1 MAIENVAHFE
11 DSTDETTQL
20 IQDLTQK
27 AMMKANDPIQVGLLG
42 IGTVGSGVFTV
53 LQRNQQEIQRRA
65 GRGIEITMVA
75 DLDTARAKGIV
86 GNQVQVV
93 ADARA
98 IIANPEI
105 DIVIELI
112 GGYGIAKQL
121 VMEAIAA
128 GKHVVTANKA
138 LLAVH
143 GTEIFAAAH
152 AKGVI
157 VAFEAAVAGG
167 IPIIKALREGLTANR
182 IQWIAGIINGTT
194 NFILSE
200 MRDKGLDFG
209 VVLKEAQRLGYA
221 EADPTFDIEGVD
233 AAHKATIMSAI
244 AFGIPVQFDKAYVE
258 GITKLGAADIR
269 YAEQLGYRIKLLG
282 ITKRVDS
289 GVELRVHP
297 SLVPAK
303 RLIANVEGAMNA
315 VVVQGDAVG
324 TTLYYGKGAGSEPTA
339 SAVIADLVDIT
350 RLHTADPEHRVPHL
364 AFQPNSMSSLE
375 VLPMDKVVTSYYLR
389 LRVADQAGV
398 LAKVTGI
405 LAEAGI
411 SIDAVI
417 QREADQVGGEGSTQ
431 TDLIILTHDCVEA
444 KMNVAIAQMQALP
457 TVLDQITRI
466 RKEELA

>member
-1 MAIENVAHFE
+1 
-11 DSTDETTQL
+11 
-20 IQDLTQK
+20 
-27 AMMKANDPIQVGLLG
+27 MKPIQVGLLG
-42 IGTVGSGVFTV
+42 IGTVGSGVFNV
-53 LQRNQQEIQRRA
+53 LARNQDEISRRA

-75 DLDTARAKGIV
+75 DLDVERAKSVV
-86 GNQVQVV
+86 GADIQVV
-93 ADARA
+93 NDARA
-98 IIANPEI
+98 IIANPDI

-112 GGYGIAKQL
+112 GGYGIARAL
-121 VMEAIAA
+121 VLEAIAA

-143 GTEIFAAAH
+143 GTEIFAAAS
-152 AKGVI
+152 AKGVM

-200 MRDKGLDFG
+200 MRSKGLDFD

-233 AAHKATIMSAI
+233 AAHKVTLMSAI

-258 GITKLGAADIR
+258 GITKLSAADIK

-282 ITKRVDS
+282 ITKRVDK

-297 SLVPAK
+297 SLVPSK

-339 SAVIADLVDIT
+339 SAVIADLVDIA

-364 AFQPNSMSSLE
+364 AFQANTLTDAMGTLP
-375 VLPMDKVVTSYYLR
+375 VLPMSEVVTSYYLR

-398 LAKVTGI
+398 LAKVTGL
-405 LAEAGI
+405 LAEAGV
-411 SIDAVI
+411 SIDAVL
-417 QREADQVGGEGSTQ
+417 QREADEVGGEGSTQ
-431 TDLIILTHDCVEA
+431 TDLIILTHDTREGTMDAV
-444 KMNVAIAQMQALP
+444 IAQMQALP
-457 TVLDQITRI
+457 TVLAPITRI
-466 RKEELA
+466 RKEELN

>member
-1 MAIENVAHFE
+1 
-11 DSTDETTQL
+11 
-20 IQDLTQK
+20 
-27 AMMKANDPIQVGLLG
+27 MKPTNLSPIRVGLLG
-42 IGTVGSGVFTV
+42 IGTVGSGTYNV
-53 LQRNQQEIQRRA
+53 LQRNQEEIRRRA

-75 DLDTARAKGIV
+75 DLDVARAKAAV
-86 GNQVQVV
+86 GAGVQVV
-93 ADARA
+93 DDARKVVA
-98 IIANPEI
+98 SPDV

-121 VMEAIAA
+121 VLEAIEA

-152 AKGVI
+152 RKGVM

-167 IPIIKALREGLTANR
+167 IPIIKALREGLTANS

-200 MRDKGLDFG
+200 MRDKGLDFD

-233 AAHKATIMSAI
+233 AGHKVTLMSAI

-258 GITKLGAADIR
+258 GITGLAAQDIR

-282 ITKRVDS
+282 ITKRAAN
-289 GVELRVHP
+289 GIELRVHP

-339 SAVIADLVDIT
+339 SAVIADLVDIA

-364 AFQPNSMSSLE
+364 AFQPDAMSD
-375 VLPMDKVVTSYYLR
+375 LPVVPMSEVVTSYYLR
-389 LRVADQAGV
+389 LKVADEAGV

-405 LAEAGI
+405 LAGAGI
-411 SIDAVI
+411 SIDAVL
-417 QREADQVGGEGSTQ
+417 QREADEVGGEGSTH
-431 TDLIILTHDCVEA
+431 TDLIILTHECVEA
-444 KMNVAIAQMQALP
+444 KMNEALAQMQALP
-457 TVLDQITRI
+457 TVLAPITRI

>member
-1 MAIENVAHFE
+1 MN
-11 DSTDETTQL
+11 
-20 IQDLTQK
+20 
-27 AMMKANDPIQVGLLG
+27 PIKVGLLG
-42 IGTVGSGVFTV
+42 IGTVGSGVYNV
-53 LQRNQQEIQRRA
+53 LSRNQSVIKARA
-65 GRGIEITMVA
+65 GRGIEIA
-75 DLDTARAKGIV
+75 
-86 GNQVQVV
+86 VV
-93 ADARA
+93 ADRNVEHARSVVDA
-98 IIANPEI
+98 SAEVIDDAFAVVQRPDI

-112 GGYGIAKQL
+112 GGYTIAKDL
-121 VMEAIAA
+121 VLQAIEN

-143 GTEIFAAAH
+143 GTEIFAAAQR
-152 AKGVI
+152 KGVM

-182 IQWIAGIINGTT
+182 IEWIAGIINGTT

-200 MRDKGLDFG
+200 MRDKGLDFD

-258 GITKLGAADIR
+258 GITKLGAADIK

-282 ITKRVDS
+282 ITKRAEK
-289 GVELRVHP
+289 GIELRVHP
-297 SLVPAK
+297 SLVPSK

-339 SAVIADLVDIT
+339 SAVIADLVDIA

-364 AFQPNSMSSLE
+364 AFQPHTLTDAMGALP
-375 VLPMDKVVTSYYLR
+375 VLPMSEVVTSYYLR

-398 LAKVTGI
+398 LAKVTGL
-405 LAEAGI
+405 LAEAGV
-411 SIDAVI
+411 SIDAVL
-417 QREADQVGGEGSTQ
+417 QREADEVGGEGSTQ
-431 TDLIILTHDCVEA
+431 TDLIILTHDTREGTMDAV
-444 KMNVAIAQMQALP
+444 IAQMQALP
-457 TVLDQITRI
+457 TVLAPITRI
-466 RKEELA
+466 RKEELN

>member
-1 MAIENVAHFE
+1 M
-11 DSTDETTQL
+11 TLKTTTPNL
-20 IQDLTQK
+20 S
-27 AMMKANDPIQVGLLG
+27 PIRVGLLG
-42 IGTVGSGVFTV
+42 MGTVGSGTFNV
-53 LQRNQQEIQRRA
+53 LRRNQLEILRRA
-65 GRGIEITMVA
+65 GRAIEITMVA
-75 DLDTARAKGIV
+75 DLDVARARALV
-86 GNQVQVV
+86 GEGVQVV
-93 ADARA
+93 DDARKVVA
-98 IIANPEI
+98 SPDI
-105 DIVIELI
+105 DIVVELI
-112 GGYGIAKQL
+112 GGYGIARAL
-121 VMEAIAA
+121 VLEAIEA

-152 AKGVI
+152 RKGVM

-200 MRDKGLDFG
+200 MRDKGLDFD
-209 VVLKEAQRLGYA
+209 VALKEAQRLGYA

-233 AAHKATIMSAI
+233 AAHKATLMSAI

-258 GITKLGAADIR
+258 GITTLAAQDIR

-282 ITKRVDS
+282 ITKRAA
-289 GVELRVHP
+289 GGIELRVHP

-339 SAVIADLVDIT
+339 SAVIADLVDIA
-350 RLHTADPEHRVPHL
+350 RLHTADPGHRVPHL
-364 AFQPNSMSSLE
+364 AFQPNTFNQAMSD
-375 VLPMDKVVTSYYLR
+375 LPIVPMSEVVTSYYLR
-389 LRVADQAGV
+389 LNVADQAGV

-405 LAEAGI
+405 LAALGI
-411 SIDAVI
+411 SIDAML
-417 QREADQVGGEGSTQ
+417 QREADEVGGEGATQ

-444 KMNVAIAQMQALP
+444 KMNQALAQMQALP
-457 TVLDQITRI
+457 TVLAPITRI